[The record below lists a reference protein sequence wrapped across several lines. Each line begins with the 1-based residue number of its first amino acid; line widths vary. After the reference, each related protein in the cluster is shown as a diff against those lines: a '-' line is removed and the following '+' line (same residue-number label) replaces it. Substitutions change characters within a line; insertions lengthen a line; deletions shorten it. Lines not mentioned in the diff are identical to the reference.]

1 MCLQNGV
8 HVEVKGGG
16 ILGNRVNI
24 KLPSGKHDHL
34 PILNA
39 LDEVDVINYALKNS
53 FDFIALPYAV
63 RKRDI
68 QQVKDLL
75 GPAGAHI

>member
-1 MCLQNGV
+1 M
-8 HVEVKGGG
+8 
-16 ILGNRVNI
+16 
-24 KLPSGKHDHL
+24 